1 MKIIKSMKNS
11 KKVFTWN
18 NAIRRDPKENK
29 YVKVNADKLQQSTL
43 KCRENK
49 RVIAKTANNELGSQ
63 NVEELFG
70 IDIFSTLPFEN
81 HINKVLKKVVRN

>member
-1 MKIIKSMKNS
+1 MKRIKSMKNS
-11 KKVFTWN
+11 KKFFTWN

>member
-1 MKIIKSMKNS
+1 M
-11 KKVFTWN
+11 
-18 NAIRRDPKENK
+18 
-29 YVKVNADKLQQSTL
+29 KVNADKLQQSTL

-70 IDIFSTLPFEN
+70 IGIFCTLPFEN